1 MSSSKGG
8 VILALQERIRVD
20 GKTTDALAGELWE
33 DKKER
38 IKKASKWSS
47 NPDWDLRSVSD
58 NMSDSRF
65 LLCWIL
71 KVGPYMRVSLVL

>member
-1 MSSSKGG
+1 MSSCKEG

-47 NPDWDLRSVSD
+47 NPDWDLRSVSG

-71 KVGPYMRVSLVL
+71 KVGPYMRLGFVL

>member
-1 MSSSKGG
+1 M
-8 VILALQERIRVD
+8 ALQERIRVD

>member
-1 MSSSKGG
+1 M
-8 VILALQERIRVD
+8 ALQERMRVD

-65 LLCWIL
+65 LLCWIR
-71 KVGPYMRVSLVL
+71 KVGPYM